1 MIKFLL
7 PLKKISYLIY
17 NTDST
22 DVCLFDSAQV
32 QKYLK
37 IILN

>member
-1 MIKFLL
+1 MINIGIGFM
-7 PLKKISYLIY
+7 LIIY
-17 NTDST
+17 QST